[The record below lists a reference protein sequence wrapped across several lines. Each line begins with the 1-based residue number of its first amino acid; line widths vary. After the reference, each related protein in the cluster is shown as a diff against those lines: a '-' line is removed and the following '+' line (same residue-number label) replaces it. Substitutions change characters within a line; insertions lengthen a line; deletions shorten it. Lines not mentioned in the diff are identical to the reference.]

1 MSAISRRETLA
12 LVQARVYLEQ
22 AEEAA
27 SRAHELLSQV
37 EDMKSSAC
45 GALGISIIAAD
56 QAAHVNQVIEA
67 AHAAMLRG
75 EGLVPEGV
83 VAPPTLSPPRRVGP
97 EHS

>member
-1 MSAISRRETLA
+1 MSTLSRRETLA

-27 SRAHELLSQV
+27 SRAHELLGQV

-67 AHAAMLRG
+67 AHAAMLKG
-75 EGLVPEGV
+75 EGLVPGSV
-83 VAPPTLSPPRRVGP
+83 VGSPTLPPPRCVGP